1 MKINY
6 QYGLIIGRF
15 QPPCL
20 HHLAFINQVI
30 NSGVKELLIGI
41 GDSDQI
47 DSQNFLSAAEV
58 NSLLTF
64 NLNLLNFPYQL
75 KIIPDIHNPPL
86 YANHLKKYFPQINEN
101 NTCLFTDNNYTSDCF
116 INYGHHYQV
125 VIPKI
130 LPHRATE
137 IRQLIT
143 KNNSDWQKLVPQ
155 NVLKY
160 LIKYQ
165 KNNDRIY

>member
-1 MKINY
+1 MKNNY

-15 QPPCL
+15 QPPCF

-30 NSGVKELLIGI
+30 NSGVKELLIGV
-41 GDSDQI
+41 GDSVQI
-47 DSQNFLSAAEV
+47 DPQNFLSATEV

-64 NLNLLNFPYQL
+64 NLNILNFPYQL

-86 YANHLKKYFPQINEN
+86 YADHVKKYFSQINEN

-116 INYGHHYQV
+116 INYGHHYQIV
-125 VIPKI
+125 VPQI

-143 KNNSDWQKLVPQ
+143 NNDSEWQKLVPK
-155 NVLKY
+155 NVVNFILKNKK
-160 LIKYQ
+160 IT
-165 KNNDRIY
+165 